1 METLVGEIQ
10 RALIVEH
17 HSFSWSQV
25 QPQSAPTTL
34 PHESTKRAAQT
45 CRGISEIGAISP
57 VETVC
62 RCCTGGIQGFVH
74 VKVPQRCE
82 LALMR

>member
-1 METLVGEIQ
+1 METLAGEIL
-10 RALIVEH
+10 RAIVVEQ

-25 QPQSAPTTL
+25 NLRAPPTTL

-45 CRGISEIGAISP
+45 CRGISEIGAKSP
-57 VETVC
+57 VKTVC

-74 VKVPQRCE
+74 VKAPPHREV
-82 LALMR
+82 ALMR